1 MTSSLSPFRWREF
14 PRPSIFATDSTFT
27 TGARMG
33 KTLSHT
39 SSAAVSRHIERTGRS
54 PGTLMGISPKADKQA
69 EERTYKRGKR

>member
-14 PRPSIFATDSTFT
+14 PRPSVFVSDPLFT

-39 SSAAVSRHIERTGRS
+39 SSAAVTRHIEKTGRS
-54 PGTLMGISPKADKQA
+54 PGTLRGISPKADKQA
-69 EERTYKRGKR
+69 EERPYRKGR

>member
-1 MTSSLSPFRWREF
+1 MTSCLSPFRWRDF

-39 SSAAVSRHIERTGRS
+39 SSEAVSRHIERTGRS
-54 PGTLMGISPKADKQA
+54 PGTLMGISPNADRQA
-69 EERTYKRGKR
+69 EEQRPYRRKR